1 MSNRAEP
8 AMQILDALE
17 EASQEMERHARLV
30 RDRLSRNGFS
40 ASELQIMRRVL
51 QEKQAFYTQSHLVGL
66 ALEQWLDET
75 APIAVTTKG
84 VYAAI
89 LAMQE
94 AQGDL
99 TCVEAVAK
107 KIEKALKIVVD
118 LAARMGLRVS

>member
-75 APIAVTTKG
+75 APLAATTRG
-84 VYAAI
+84 VHAAI
-89 LAMQE
+89 ATLQKAE
-94 AQGDL
+94 GDL
-99 TCVEAVAK
+99 TRVEAVATK
-107 KIEKALKIVVD
+107 VEKALKIVVD
-118 LAARMGLRVS
+118 LATRMGLRVS